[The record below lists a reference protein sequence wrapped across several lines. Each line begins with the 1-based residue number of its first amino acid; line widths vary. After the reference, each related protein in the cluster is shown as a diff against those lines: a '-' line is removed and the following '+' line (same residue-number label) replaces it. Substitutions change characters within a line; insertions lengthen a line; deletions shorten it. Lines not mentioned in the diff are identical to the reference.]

1 MRRTKIVATLG
12 PATDTPAVLRQVLRA
27 GADVV
32 RLNLSHG
39 THADHRRRIR
49 AVRRLAKA
57 FDRPIAILLD
67 LGGVKPRLGDL
78 ANGPVRVAAGDT
90 VTFTAGPAR
99 DGDIPFPDLAAAG
112 LRAGARFL
120 VADGALA
127 FRVQRRAGPRLIAR
141 AQNDGEL
148 SSRMGV
154 YLPDAVRAPRAF
166 TAKDRRDLRFGLE
179 EGVDW
184 VAMSFVRS
192 AADIRQVQRAIAR
205 AGARTPVIAKIEN
218 REACEH
224 LDDLIAAADGVMVA
238 RGDLGIAVGFERVPL
253 LQKRMIAV
261 ANRLGKP
268 VITATQMLESMTM
281 NPQPTRA
288 EASDVANAILDGT
301 DAVMLSAETAK
312 GCYPVEAVRAMARIV
327 TGTERHIEHTAPR
340 HDHADA
346 SITEAICRATVDVAH
361 HLQAK
366 AILTATTSGFTA
378 RMVSRFRPRQ
388 PILAL
393 THSDAVRRRL
403 ALCWGVDA
411 LLAPRTTDAD
421 TVLRNARAAAR
432 RRLRLR
438 RGDRIVVTT
447 GWPIGT
453 PGTTNLVQVSTLE

>member
-12 PATDTPAVLRQVLRA
+12 PATDTLAVLHQVLRA

-39 THADHRRRIR
+39 TQAEHRRRIR
-49 AVRRLAKA
+49 AVRRLAKE

-78 ANGPVRVAAGDT
+78 ASGPVLVATGDLLC
-90 VTFTAGPAR
+90 FTAGAAR
-99 DGDIPFPDLAAAG
+99 DGDIPFPDLAGAG

-120 VADGALA
+120 LADGALA
-127 FRVQRRAGPRLIAR
+127 FRVQRRAGSRIVAR
-141 AQNDGEL
+141 AQNDGTL
-148 SSRMGV
+148 TSRMGV
-154 YLPDAVRAPRAF
+154 YLPESAPAARAF
-166 TAKDRRDLRFGLE
+166 TAKDKRDLRFGLE

-184 VAMSFVRS
+184 VAMSFVRT
-192 AADIRQVQRAIAR
+192 AADVRTVQRAVAR
-205 AGARTPVIAKIEN
+205 AGADTPVIAKIEN
-218 REACEH
+218 RAACDH
-224 LDDLIAAADGVMVA
+224 LDDLVAVADGVMVA
-238 RGDLGIAVGFERVPL
+238 RGDLGIAIGFERVPL
-253 LQKRMIAV
+253 LQKRMIAL
-261 ANRLGKP
+261 ANRRGKP
-268 VITATQMLESMTM
+268 VITATQMLESMTA

-288 EASDVANAILDGT
+288 EVSDVANAVLDGT
-301 DAVMLSAETAK
+301 DAVMLSAETAR
-312 GCYPVEAVRAMARIV
+312 GRYPVAAVRAMARIV
-327 TGTERHIEHTAPR
+327 AGTERHLDNTHPPVER
-340 HDHADA
+340 GDE
-346 SITEAICRATVDVAH
+346 SITEAICRATADVAH
-361 HLQAK
+361 HLQAN

-438 RGDRIVVTT
+438 RGARIVVTT

-453 PGTTNLVQVSTLE
+453 PGTTNLVQVSVLE